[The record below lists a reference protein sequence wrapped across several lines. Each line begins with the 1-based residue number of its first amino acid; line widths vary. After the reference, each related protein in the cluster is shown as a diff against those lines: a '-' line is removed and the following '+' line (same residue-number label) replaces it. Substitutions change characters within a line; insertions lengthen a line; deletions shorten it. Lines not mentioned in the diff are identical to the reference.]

1 MSSLKLKII
10 LGIYIPNVWKSD
22 FNISFYSKMY
32 MKVSCQK
39 RFTKKLMRETVGPKE
54 QMIQLIKLYKTP
66 LKYFADSM
74 ELSWEKLT

>member
-1 MSSLKLKII
+1 
-10 LGIYIPNVWKSD
+10 
-22 FNISFYSKMY
+22 MY
-32 MKVSCQK
+32 MRVSCQK

-74 ELSWEKLT
+74 ELS